1 MRMVTEKL
9 NATLQRPAQVS
20 GETNHRAQARLRLLT
35 KPRGQTQFCG
45 RAKPRRQR
53 AFARVLM
60 IAGVA
65 LLSVLPLATMLRAAC
80 PEIPAQTQSLPGQ
93 VQPQPGS
100 MPNGPNAP
108 EIIGRLYGD
117 DVSIKGA
124 ATFDVGNGSSSAVLA
139 SGSDVTI
146 RSGKAKIALAE
157 GGEIDIC
164 GPAHLSLLKSGHA
177 ITLALD
183 YGRVHPTL
191 NSDVA
196 LNIYTPFYV
205 ATPVGIGQEARDVT
219 VGLDVQGE
227 MCVLADRGA
236 VRLEQQL
243 SGQSMLVPQGGQAS
257 LTNGQLD
264 PLTNSHTCTCEIP
277 VSSLPVQI
285 GVPGHAPIA
294 SAAAAPPSAAPAAA
308 PVTPEPVYRVEVPP
322 LTFDSTAPAPGP
334 DPDPQTIVLV
344 RESRVQPDAV
354 FQGHVVATPVAPP
367 DPAATS
373 ANASPDAPP
382 KKRGPLK
389 RFFGLFR
396 RLAS

>member
-1 MRMVTEKL
+1 MRMVTQKL
-9 NATLQRPAQVS
+9 NPASRRPAQVS
-20 GETNHRAQARLRLLT
+20 GQIKPHGQVWFCELTN
-35 KPRGQTQFCG
+35 PRG
-45 RAKPRRQR
+45 QR
-53 AFARVLM
+53 AFARVAM
-60 IAGVA
+60 VAAVA
-65 LLSVLPLATMLRAAC
+65 LLSVLPLATVLRAAC
-80 PEIPAQTQSLPGQ
+80 PEIPAQMQAMPGQ
-93 VQPQPGS
+93 MQSQPGS
-100 MPNGPNAP
+100 LPNGVIASD
-108 EIIGRLYGD
+108 IIGRLSGD

-124 ATFDVGNGSSSAVLA
+124 ATFDLENGGSSAVLA

-146 RSGKAKIALAE
+146 RSGKAKISLIE

-191 NSDVA
+191 NSAVS
-196 LNIYTPFYV
+196 LSIYTPFFV
-205 ATPVGIGQEARDVT
+205 ATPVAIGQEPRDLN

-236 VRLEQQL
+236 VRLEQQF

-264 PLTNSHTCTCEIP
+264 PLTNVHPCSCEIP

-294 SAAAAPPSAAPAAA
+294 SAAAAPPPVAPPPAA
-308 PVTPEPVYRVEVPP
+308 PVTAEPVYRVDVPP

-334 DPDPQTIVLV
+334 DPDPQTLVLV

-354 FQGHVVATPVAPP
+354 FQGHVVATP

-373 ANASPDAPP
+373 ANAATVSSPDAPP
-382 KKRGPLK
+382 KKAGPLK

>member
-1 MRMVTEKL
+1 MRIVAEKL
-9 NATLQRPAQVS
+9 NATPRRPAQVS
-20 GETNHRAQARLRLLT
+20 GRI

-45 RAKPRRQR
+45 LTKARRRR
-53 AFARVLM
+53 AFVRVLI
-60 IAGVA
+60 IAGVS

-80 PEIPAQTQSLPGQ
+80 PEIQMQSLPGQ
-93 VQPQPGS
+93 MQPQPGS

-108 EIIGRLYGD
+108 EIIGRLSGD

-124 ATFDVGNGSSSAVLA
+124 VTFDMGNGSNSAVLA

-146 RSGKAKIALAE
+146 RSGKAKITLTE

-191 NSDVA
+191 NSAVS
-196 LNIYTPFYV
+196 LNIYTPLYV
-205 ATPVGIGQEARDVT
+205 ATPLGIGQEARDLT
-219 VGLDVQGE
+219 VGLDAQGE

-264 PLTNSHTCTCEIP
+264 PLTNAHTCSCDIP
-277 VSSLPVQI
+277 VASLPVQM

-294 SAAAAPPSAAPAAA
+294 SAAAAPPTAGPATAA
-308 PVTPEPVYRVEVPP
+308 PVTPEPVYRVDVPP

-354 FQGHVVATPVAPP
+354 FQGHVVETPAASP

-373 ANASPDAPP
+373 ANAATVSSPDVPA

>member
-1 MRMVTEKL
+1 M
-9 NATLQRPAQVS
+9 
-20 GETNHRAQARLRLLT
+20 LT

-60 IAGVA
+60 VAGVA

-80 PEIPAQTQSLPGQ
+80 PEIPAQMQSLPG
-93 VQPQPGS
+93 S
-100 MPNGPNAP
+100 LPNGPNAP
-108 EIIGRLYGD
+108 EIIGRLSGD

-124 ATFDVGNGSSSAVLA
+124 ATFDVENGSSSAVLA

-146 RSGKAKIALAE
+146 RSGKAKITLTE

-183 YGRVHPTL
+183 YGRVHATL
-191 NSDVA
+191 NPDVA

-277 VSSLPVQI
+277 VASLPVQI

-294 SAAAAPPSAAPAAA
+294 SAAAAPPSATPAAA
-308 PVTPEPVYRVEVPP
+308 PVTPEAVYRVEVPP

-354 FQGHVVATPVAPP
+354 FQGHVVETPVTPQ
-367 DPAATS
+367 DSAATS
-373 ANASPDAPP
+373 ANAATVSSPDVPA

>member
-1 MRMVTEKL
+1 MVTDRL
-9 NATLQRPAQVS
+9 RATPRQPASVCGPAKPPGQAPFHGLTKS
-20 GETNHRAQARLRLLT
+20 GRQPGRTRLLT
-35 KPRGQTQFCG
+35 
-45 RAKPRRQR
+45 
-53 AFARVLM
+53 

-65 LLSVLPLATMLRAAC
+65 LLSSLPLTTTLRAAC
-80 PEIPAQTQSLPGQ
+80 PEFSTQTQSLPAQ
-93 VQPQPGS
+93 MQPLPGS
-100 MPNGPNAP
+100 TPNGANAP
-108 EIIGRLYGD
+108 ETIGRLSGD

-124 ATFDVGNGSSSAVLA
+124 ATFDVENGSSSAVLA

-146 RSGKAKIALAE
+146 RSGKAKIMLIE

-177 ITLALD
+177 VTLALD

-191 NSDVA
+191 NSAVS
-196 LNIYTPFYV
+196 LTIYTPFFV
-205 ATPVGIGQEARDVT
+205 ATPVAIGQEPRDVT

-264 PLTNSHTCTCEIP
+264 PLTNAHTCTCEIP
-277 VSSLPVQI
+277 VSSLPVQM
-285 GVPGHAPIA
+285 GVPGHPPIA
-294 SAAAAPPSAAPAAA
+294 SAPTAPAPQPAA
-308 PVTPEPVYRVEVPP
+308 PVVPPPVYRVEVPP

-354 FQGHVVATPVAPP
+354 FQGHVVATPVASP

-373 ANASPDAPP
+373 ANTANISSPDAPP
-382 KKRGPLK
+382 KKPGPLK

>member
-20 GETNHRAQARLRLLT
+20 GES
-35 KPRGQTQFCG
+35 
-45 RAKPRRQR
+45 KPRRRR
-53 AFARVLM
+53 AFARGLM
-60 IAGVA
+60 VAGVA

-80 PEIPAQTQSLPGQ
+80 PEIQTQSVPGQ
-93 VQPQPGS
+93 VQPQSGS

-146 RSGKAKIALAE
+146 RSGKAKIALTE

-205 ATPVGIGQEARDVT
+205 ATPIGIGQEARDVT

-277 VSSLPVQI
+277 VASLPVQI
-285 GVPGHAPIA
+285 GVPGHTPIA
-294 SAAAAPPSAAPAAA
+294 SAAAVPPSAAPATAA
-308 PVTPEPVYRVEVPP
+308 PVTPEPVYRVDVPP

-354 FQGHVVATPVAPP
+354 FQGHVVATP

-373 ANASPDAPP
+373 ANAATVSSPDAPA

>member
-9 NATLQRPAQVS
+9 NATPQRPAQVS
-20 GETNHRAQARLRLLT
+20 GES
-35 KPRGQTQFCG
+35 
-45 RAKPRRQR
+45 KPRRRR

-60 IAGVA
+60 IAGVS

-80 PEIPAQTQSLPGQ
+80 PETPAQMQSLPGQ
-93 VQPQPGS
+93 MQPQPGS
-100 MPNGPNAP
+100 MPNGVNAP
-108 EIIGRLYGD
+108 EIIGRLSGD

-124 ATFDVGNGSSSAVLA
+124 ATFDVENGSSSAVLA

-146 RSGKAKIALAE
+146 RSGKAKITLTE

-191 NSDVA
+191 NSAVS

-205 ATPVGIGQEARDVT
+205 ATPIGIGQEARDVT

-264 PLTNSHTCTCEIP
+264 PLTNAHTCTCDIP
-277 VSSLPVQI
+277 VASMPVQI

-294 SAAAAPPSAAPAAA
+294 SAAAAPQPAVPATGA
-308 PVTPEPVYRVEVPP
+308 PVTPEAVYRVDVPP

-354 FQGHVVATPVAPP
+354 FQGHVVATP

-373 ANASPDAPP
+373 ANAATVSSPDAPP

>member
-1 MRMVTEKL
+1 MRMVTKKL
-9 NATLQRPAQVS
+9 NVTPNRPAQVS
-20 GETNHRAQARLRLLT
+20 GES
-35 KPRGQTQFCG
+35 
-45 RAKPRRQR
+45 KPRRQR

-60 IAGVA
+60 VAGVA

-80 PEIPAQTQSLPGQ
+80 PEIPAQTQPLPGQ
-93 VQPQPGS
+93 VQLQPGS
-100 MPNGPNAP
+100 MPNGPNSP
-108 EIIGRLYGD
+108 EIIGRLSGD

-146 RSGKAKIALAE
+146 RSGKAKIALTE

-277 VSSLPVQI
+277 VASLPVQI

-294 SAAAAPPSAAPAAA
+294 SAAAAPPPAAPATAA
-308 PVTPEPVYRVEVPP
+308 PVNPEPIYRVDVPP

-354 FQGHVVATPVAPP
+354 FQGHVVATPVTPP
-367 DPAATS
+367 DSAATS
-373 ANASPDAPP
+373 ANAATVSSPDAPA